1 MQFRPATFDSYAV
14 DGNHDGRTDPWN
26 PADAI
31 FTAAH
36 FLCSNGA
43 GSALGVQRALLH
55 YNNAQWYVDLVLA
68 AQQKIAGA
76 NA

>member
-1 MQFRPATFDSYAV
+1 MQFRPSTFDAYAV
-14 DGNHDGRTDPWN
+14 DGNHDGRLDPWN

-36 FLCSNGA
+36 FLCSYGA
-43 GSALGVQRALLH
+43 GSPSGVQRALLH

-68 AQQKIAGA
+68 AQQRIAA
-76 NA
+76 AY

>member
-1 MQFRPATFDSYAV
+1 MQFRPRTFEAYAV
-14 DGNHDGRTDPWN
+14 DGNHDGRLDPWN

-36 FLCSNGA
+36 FLCAGGA
-43 GSALGVQRALLH
+43 GSPAGVQRALLR

-68 AQQKIAGA
+68 VQQRIAA
-76 NA
+76 AY

>member
-1 MQFRPATFDSYAV
+1 MQFRPQTFLTFAV
-14 DGNHDGRTDPWN
+14 DGNHDGRLDPWS

-36 FLCSNGA
+36 FLCSYGA
-43 GSALGVQRALLH
+43 GSPSGVNGALLH

-68 AQQKIAGA
+68 AQGSIAA
-76 NA
+76 AY